1 MELRKIIKDIL
12 RENEGI
18 TPQNLKNREFDI
30 GALFTKKT
38 NKARFVN

>member
-1 MELRKIIKDIL
+1 MDLRKILKDIL

-30 GALFTKKT
+30 DALFK
-38 NKARFVN
+38 RWIS